1 MAWDRLK
8 LMVALVVLAFLA
20 LLVLMNRRDPNRAP
34 SARRGAQWRWSGSKK
49 KAALLVGA
57 LVSVS
62 LVVLVNR
69 LDRGGTPERRV
80 TIERV
85 ISQCTDEQ
93 GRSVP
98 APWERVKGEGK
109 GIAYGR
115 GDGERVFFRDDKGNE
130 ISCPAPLLGVHRPG
144 G

>member
-8 LMVALVVLAFLA
+8 LMVALVVLAFLT

-34 SARRGAQWRWSGSKK
+34 SARRGTQWRWSGSKK

-69 LDRGGTPERRV
+69 LNRGGTPEGTV

-98 APWERVKGEGK
+98 APWEGREGK
-109 GIAYGR
+109 GIAYLR

-130 ISCPAPLLGVHRPG
+130 MSCPAPLLGVHRPG